1 MRAAVL
7 RQYNADLVIENV
19 PDPKCEE
26 DGVVLKV
33 LACGICRSDWHGWV
47 GEHPRVKPGQ
57 ILGHEYC
64 GEVVEAGP
72 RARWAVGD
80 KVIAP
85 FILACG
91 TCPQCQSGESNTC
104 EDQRLPGFVEP
115 GAYAEYI
122 SVPRAHNL
130 ARLPETLSPVT
141 AAGLG
146 CRVTT
151 AWHALTGRAGLRGGE
166 WLAVHGTGGIGLS
179 CLILG
184 QALGARVIVVDVVPE
199 KLEHALSLGAEAAI
213 DAREGNV
220 AERIIELTDGKGAH
234 VSVEALGI
242 ELTTN
247 ASIACLRALGRHVQV
262 GMPVGHTAHM
272 QINMNTV
279 YMRNLALYGTR
290 GMPAWRYPSL
300 LGLIETGRVDVTP
313 LIAREIPLSG
323 ASAELFAFN
332 GPTPPGVAV
341 IGDFVH

>member
-7 RQYNADLVIENV
+7 RQYNADLAIETV

-72 RARWAVGD
+72 RARWTIGD

-104 EDQRLPGFVEP
+104 DDQRLPGFVEP

-130 ARLPETLSPVT
+130 ARLPENLSPVT

-151 AWHALTGRAGLRGGE
+151 AWHALTGRAGLQGGE

-199 KLEHALSLGAEAAI
+199 KLDHALSLGAEAAI

-220 AERIIELTDGKGAH
+220 AERIIELTGGKGAH

-242 ELTTN
+242 EATTN

-279 YMRNLALYGTR
+279 YMRNLALFGTR

>member
-19 PDPKCEE
+19 PDLKCEE

-57 ILGHEYC
+57 VLGHEYC

-72 RARWAVGD
+72 QSRWAVGD
-80 KVIAP
+80 RLIAP

-91 TCPQCQSGESNTC
+91 SCPNCQSGHSNNC
-104 EDQRLPGFVEP
+104 EDQRLPGFAEP

-122 SVPRAHNL
+122 SVARAHNL
-130 ARLPETLSPVT
+130 VRLPESLSPVT

-151 AWHALTGRAGLRGGE
+151 AWHALTDRAALQGGE

-184 QALGARVIVVDVVPE
+184 RALGARVIVVDVVPE
-199 KLEHALSLGAEAAI
+199 KLEHALRLGAEAAI
-213 DAREGNV
+213 DARDGNV
-220 AERIIELTDGKGAH
+220 AERIREIIEGKGAH

-242 ELTTN
+242 EATTN
-247 ASIACLRALGRHVQV
+247 ASIECLRPLGRHVQV
-262 GMPVGHTAHM
+262 GMPVGHTAVM
-272 QINMNTV
+272 RINMNAV
-279 YMRNLALYGTR
+279 YLKNLALFGTR

-300 LGLIETGRVDVTP
+300 LGLIEAGRVDVSP
-313 LIAREIPLSG
+313 LIARRIALSE
-323 ASAELFAFN
+323 ASAELRAFN

-341 IGDFVH
+341 IDDFLT